1 MVSVPLKSL
10 KSCDGVTS
18 HLAGTNSQ
26 THSPSWILLI
36 DDALELEILMVEF
49 P

>member
-18 HLAGTNSQ
+18 HLAQ